1 VVKFDST
8 AYLRKEKIM
17 KKVFTMSILIFLIF
31 LVAGGC
37 QQKTRRIII
46 GEPVVVATETI
57 GPEGGTITITKEGD
71 PLNGYSITVPE
82 GAYDESQSFTVSY
95 SPILDHTFGE
105 NFNPIAPLITVENGG
120 GYAKKSM
127 IVKIPVEVPEGHFA
141 MAFFYDDK
149 TGELQGVSM
158 RKSEKNLLTV
168 ATKHFSNMAVSSAA
182 KKVFEGEISSGFEQG
197 VDNWQF
203 TNWGSYVAAG
213 GQCAGQSIAAMYYY
227 SEKKVKEKKPSLF
240 GLYDNYN
247 NPYQKTPDIEFDDVL
262 AYRLCSMAQKV
273 SVDIELGAVAKD
285 PSVLFSDVSEEDLD
299 DESTFHAF
307 AGSMVVSDMPQLMC
321 VWKEDKNDKRVGHA
335 LIVYKCSGNELYV
348 SDPNYPSGPGS
359 KDRKVVYDPV
369 AKQFKGYDTAR
380 NAGEAGEHF
389 DVIEYMGA
397 LTTFDTAPIK
407 KLWKEFEDG
416 TVGDGTFPR
425 YTIVVEETFP
435 DGNTADIGLI
445 DDYET
450 TNQKIK
456 VYIDPTDFEPQ
467 VTLYRGTPPPAQK
480 GVTTIGSQTIEI
492 PLSEGVNSL
501 GFHVEG
507 KVKEGKDAGRYVW
520 VGFTW
525 VNVIRKKAASTTTTT
540 VEATTSSSSST
551 TTTTIAPTGDRFK
564 DNGDGT
570 VTDTITGLFWLKNA
584 NPFGYQTW
592 AMAVRYCQELA
603 SGKKGLTDGSNAG
616 QWRLPTIEELES
628 IGTDPPVVWESGNPP
643 VTWTKPGAPFTG
655 VYTYYWSGTSYSG
668 STTEG
673 WWIYME
679 TGAVGYPIA
688 ESGSCL
694 VWPVRDGN

>member
-1 VVKFDST
+1 
-8 AYLRKEKIM
+8 M

-37 QQKTRRIII
+37 KQKTRRIIT
-46 GEPVVVATETI
+46 GEPVVVTTETI
-57 GPEGGTITITKEGD
+57 GPEGGTITINKEGD

-82 GAYDESQSFTVSY
+82 GAYAESQSFTVSY
-95 SPILDHTFGE
+95 RPILNHTYGE

-127 IVKIPVEVPEGHFA
+127 VVKIPVEVPEGHFA

-182 KKVFEGEISSGFEQG
+182 KKVFEGEISSGFKQG

-213 GQCAGQSIAAMYYY
+213 GQCAGQTIAAMYYY
-227 SEKKVKEKKPSLF
+227 SEKKVKEKKPSLY

-247 NPYQKTPDIEFDDVL
+247 NPYQKTSAIEFDDVL
-262 AYRLCSMAQKV
+262 AYRLCSMVQIK
-273 SVDIELGAVAKD
+273 SNDIKD
-285 PSVLFSDVSEEDLD
+285 PLGDPTKYDVSELLSLDDLKEGDLD
-299 DESTFHAF
+299 PESTFHSF
-307 AGSMVVSDMPQLMC
+307 AGSMVVSDMPQLMF
-321 VWKEDKNDKRVGHA
+321 VFRKDKNDKRVGHA

-348 SDPNYPSGPGS
+348 SDPNYPSGPGI
-359 KDRKVVYDPV
+359 KDRKVIYDPV
-369 AKQFKGYDTAR
+369 AKQFKGYDIAR

-389 DVIEYMGA
+389 DIIEYAGA
-397 LTTFDTAPIK
+397 INTFDTAPIN

-416 TVGDGTFPR
+416 TIGDGTFPR

-445 DDYET
+445 DNYET

-480 GVTTIGSQTIEI
+480 GVTIIGSQTIEI
-492 PLSEGVNSL
+492 PLNEGVNSL

-507 KVKEGKDAGRYVW
+507 KVKEGEDAERYVW

-525 VNVIRKKAASTTTTT
+525 VNVIRKKAD
-540 VEATTSSSSST
+540 SST
-551 TTTTIAPTGDRFK
+551 TTTSGGTGTYTCEVVKPDSGANITYIPDKTEIECRVKIYLDGK
-564 DNGDGT
+564 DVTEKLNWTGEGYPYYVYSVWHLSPDAAWDGF
-570 VTDTITGLFWLKNA
+570 DCY
-584 NPFGYQTW
+584 NPFPYSCS
-592 AMAVRYCQELA
+592 Y
-603 SGKKGLTDGSNAG
+603 DDISN
-616 QWRLPTIEELES
+616 
-628 IGTDPPVVWESGNPP
+628 
-643 VTWTKPGAPFTG
+643 
-655 VYTYYWSGTSYSG
+655 
-668 STTEG
+668 
-673 WWIYME
+673 
-679 TGAVGYPIA
+679 GAVGSSHYVIPRTSQWPPDAYQSKIKFEFKELVPLEA
-688 ESGSCL
+688 NKICECTSGEVTFTL
-694 VWPVRDGN
+694 QK